1 MKEAVDGAAAVQ
13 GPARRPVVATIG
25 AFDGIHRG
33 HHDLLGQVVD
43 RARSLGLDSLC
54 VTFDPHPDLVLYPER
69 KLSYL
74 ADRAEKERVLHQLG
88 LDHVQV
94 IEFTLALSML
104 SPEEFLGLISEE
116 HPLAELWV
124 GSDFALGRG
133 RSGTIAALADLG
145 RVQEFALHV
154 VPPRRMDREVISS
167 TFIRSLLAQG
177 NVRHANRLLGRRY
190 RIGGIVEGGMQ
201 RGRTIGF
208 PTANIKP
215 DPRRALPA
223 DGVYAAVVPFD
234 GVEYRAVVNLGSR
247 PTFKEGERLLEVHL
261 LDATLDLYGKQLDVD
276 FVDRLRDTRR
286 FDGID
291 ALRAQIGRDANAA
304 RTVDLAL

>member
-1 MKEAVDGAAAVQ
+1 MAERQ
-13 GPARRPVVATIG
+13 PVVATIG

-33 HHDLLGQVVD
+33 HHLLLGQVVD
-43 RARSLGLDSLC
+43 RARSLGLPSLC

-69 KLSYL
+69 HLTYL
-74 ADRAEKERVLHQLG
+74 TDRAEKERVLRQLG
-88 LDHVQV
+88 LDDVMFV
-94 IEFTLALSML
+94 EFTLELSML
-104 SPEEFLGLISEE
+104 NPEEFLGLVSEE

-133 RSGTIAALADLG
+133 RSGTIAALAELG
-145 RVQEFALHV
+145 RIEGFALHV
-154 VPPRRMDREVISS
+154 VPPRRSDREVISS
-167 TFIRSLLAQG
+167 TFIRSLLSQG

-190 RIGGIVEGGMQ
+190 RISGIVEAGAA

-223 DGVYAAVVPFD
+223 DGVYAAVVPLD
-234 GVEYRAVVNLGSR
+234 GVEHRAVVNLGSR

-261 LDATLDLYGKQLDVD
+261 LDVTADLYNRPLDVD
-276 FVDRLRDTRR
+276 FVDRLRDVQR
-286 FDGID
+286 FESVD
-291 ALRAQIGRDANAA
+291 ALKAQIGRDADAA
-304 RTVDLAL
+304 RTVDLTL

>member
-1 MKEAVDGAAAVQ
+1 MESGQ
-13 GPARRPVVATIG
+13 EQRPVVATIG

-33 HHDLLGQVVD
+33 HHELLGQVVD
-43 RARSLGLDSLC
+43 RAKALGLDSLC
-54 VTFDPHPDLVLYPER
+54 VTFDPHPDLVLYPDR

-74 ADRAEKERVLHQLG
+74 TDRAEKERVLHHLG
-88 LDHVQV
+88 LAHVQV
-94 IEFTLALSML
+94 IDFTLALSML
-104 SPEEFLGLISEE
+104 TPEEFLGLISEQY
-116 HPLAELWV
+116 PLAELWV

-133 RSGTIAALADLG
+133 RSGTIAALAELG
-145 RVQEFALHV
+145 RVQGFALHV
-154 VPPRRMDREVISS
+154 VPPRRSDREVISS
-167 TFIRSLLAQG
+167 TFIRSLLTQG

-190 RIGGIVEGGMQ
+190 RLSGIVEGGMQ

-223 DGVYAAVVPFD
+223 DGVYAAVVAFG
-234 GVEYRAVVNLGSR
+234 GVEYRAVANLGSR
-247 PTFKEGERLLEVHL
+247 PTFKEGERLLEVHV
-261 LDATLDLYGKQLDVD
+261 LDAKLDLYDKQLDVD

-291 ALRAQIGRDANAA
+291 ALKEQIELDAAAA
-304 RTVDLAL
+304 RTVDLSL

>member
-1 MKEAVDGAAAVQ
+1 MSEDVEGTITRHTGQ
-13 GPARRPVVATIG
+13 PVVATIG

-33 HHDLLGQVVD
+33 HHLLLGQVVD
-43 RARSLGLDSLC
+43 RAKSLGLASLC

-69 KLSYL
+69 HLSYL
-74 ADRAEKERVLHQLG
+74 TDRTEKERVLRHLG
-88 LDHVQV
+88 LNYVQV
-94 IEFTLALSML
+94 IEFTHALSML
-104 SPEEFLGLISEE
+104 TPEEFLGLVSEH

-133 RSGTIAALADLG
+133 RSGTIAALAELG

-154 VPPRRMDREVISS
+154 VPPRRSDREIISS
-167 TFIRSLLAQG
+167 TSIRSLLSQG

-190 RIGGIVEGGMQ
+190 RISGIVESGAQ

-223 DGVYAAVVPFD
+223 DGVYAAVVPLD
-234 GVEYRAVVNLGSR
+234 GVEHRAVANLGSR

-261 LDATLDLYGKQLDVD
+261 LDTTADLYDKPLDVD
-276 FVDRLRDTRR
+276 FVERLRDTRR

-291 ALRAQIGRDANAA
+291 ALRAQIARDADAA